1 MNKNLFLLGAVSFCL
16 FGAATLGTTVEMNNT
31 VCVKA
36 EGEPVISEGGVEE
49 EPITPEE
56 GTEETPVYTC
66 SVVLGTIEHATVSV
80 DVTEGNVG
88 DLCTVT
94 VNHDLFYLIDNVT
107 VNNTA
112 LVESETTSG
121 VYTFAMVEGV
131 NTINVKCVV
140 DQETLGTLSKIYE
153 EASNKDWANLFTWE
167 NVITIMKWVLDGG
180 ILIAIARY
188 YIKDKKLEGKVEKTV
203 KDTMN
208 TVIPETTKSAVV
220 TTVSEVVQPM
230 FTQVVADSVETK
242 QAISVL
248 IKCIALMQQNTP
260 EAKAAIVN
268 ELSNLG
274 ISDKTTLAE
283 IKAYIEKVVNDNMN
297 AYKETMERLEN
308 IKKSNQENIIEEEK
322 EEPVVTPVSRVEEE
336 TDNGTQ
342 I

>member
-16 FGAATLGTTVEMNNT
+16 FGAATLGTTVEMNNP

-36 EGEPVISEGGVEE
+36 EEEPVIPEGGV
-49 EPITPEE
+49 
-56 GTEETPVYTC
+56 EETPVYTC

-153 EASNKDWANLFTWE
+153 EASNKDWKNLFTWE
-167 NVITIMKWVLDGG
+167 NVITIIKWVLDGG
-180 ILIAIARY
+180 ILIALARY

-208 TVIPETTKSAVV
+208 TVIPETTKTAVV

-248 IKCIALMQQNTP
+248 VKCIALMQQNTP

-336 TDNGTQ
+336 ADNGTQ